1 MANAAMLV
9 SFNGR
14 AFDAPVLE
22 TRYLFH
28 RLAVPFSETAHLDML
43 HVSRRLWGSEAGCSL
58 RVLEEAL
65 AGVARTGDIAGAE
78 IPARYVHYART
89 GDARPLCPVFE
100 HNRLDL
106 LSLAVLASVALRLV
120 EDGAASARDA
130 RECLGLGRVF
140 ERVGLDDRAAACY
153 AHAASSRTTGSPE
166 IRVEAL
172 RRLAREMRHQGRH
185 RDAADAWQQM
195 LALGGGG
202 HPALREAVHGL
213 AVHHEHRSKDLQAA
227 HSFAT
232 RAFVTAAS
240 KALRARARHRLARL
254 NRKLGLFES

>member
-1 MANAAMLV
+1 
-9 SFNGR
+9 
-14 AFDAPVLE
+14 
-22 TRYLFH
+22 
-28 RLAVPFSETAHLDML
+28 
-43 HVSRRLWGSEAGCSL
+43 
-58 RVLEEAL
+58 
-65 AGVARTGDIAGAE
+65 
-78 IPARYVHYART
+78 VHYVRT
-89 GDARPLCPVFE
+89 GDARLLCPVVE

-120 EDGAASARDA
+120 EDGATSTRNA

-153 AHAASSRTTGSPE
+153 AHALSSRTKSSPA

-172 RRLAREMRHQGRH
+172 RRLARGMRRQGRH

-213 AVHHEHRSKDLQAA
+213 AVHHEHRSKDLQTAR
-227 HSFAT
+227 SFAM

-240 KALRARARHRLARL
+240 EAHRLRARHRVARL